1 MRNRVLLKHYMF
13 NQFGSG
19 IISIFVIT
27 KNSTEKLNKEVDIR
41 RIMKEEPN
49 LADNL
54 DCPQYN
60 GGGVK
65 VVR

>member
-1 MRNRVLLKHYMF
+1 MF

-19 IISIFVIT
+19 IISI
-27 KNSTEKLNKEVDIR
+27 LNKEVDIR